1 MVYTNRNK
9 IFDVINIIITGL
21 IALVCVYPMYYV
33 LMASFSIP
41 SELMRHTGLLLRPTG
56 FTLGAYKEVFNTQAI
71 VNSFS
76 NTFLIFIIGVA
87 INMVV
92 TIMAAY
98 FFSRK
103 NIMLQKPL
111 FIMVLVTMF
120 ISGGLIPLYIT
131 VCNLGLDNSLWAVIL
146 PMSVNTFNLIIL
158 RTSFLS
164 IPDSL
169 IEAAIID
176 GANDFTNLCKIVVP
190 LSKASIAVILLYYAV
205 GNWNSW
211 FYASIFLRNKT
222 LYPLQLV
229 LRQILLSNA
238 TDSMMGNA
246 DMGDYES
253 FSETIKYSVICVS
266 TLPILAL
273 YPFLQKYFVSGVM
286 IGAVKG

>member
-1 MVYTNRNK
+1 MVYTNKNK

-87 INMVV
+87 ISMVV

-246 DMGDYES
+246 DMGDYAS

>member
-211 FYASIFLRNKT
+211 FHASIFLRNKT

-246 DMGDYES
+246 DKGDYES

>member
-87 INMVV
+87 ISMVV

-246 DMGDYES
+246 DMGDYAS

>member
-211 FYASIFLRNKT
+211 FHASIFLRNKT

>member
-76 NTFLIFIIGVA
+76 NTFLIFIIGVT

-211 FYASIFLRNKT
+211 FHASIFLRNKT

>member
-131 VCNLGLDNSLWAVIL
+131 VCNLGLDNSLWAVNL

-211 FYASIFLRNKT
+211 FHASIFLRNKT